1 MAITHKIGAS
11 VRQVVPV
18 IQGTVVD
25 QKIIDG
31 EVKFCVE
38 YSGPDGEP
46 HQRFFAEDEIEAAG
60 DGEAEA

>member
-1 MAITHKIGAS
+1 MPITHKIGAA

-18 IQGTVVD
+18 IEGTVVD

-38 YSGPDGEP
+38 YSGADGAP
-46 HQRFFAEDEIEAAG
+46 HQRYFGEDEIEAVG
-60 DGEAEA
+60 DSEATA